1 MILTGE
7 AIDFTVRT
15 GSAQA
20 LDATVRALPGCAAA
34 VVEGSFDGS
43 ACVVRVFGNASFFRF
58 AMKNQGYGE
67 ILAERSL
74 P

>member
-1 MILTGE
+1 MAGE
-7 AIDFTVRT
+7 VMDFTVRT
-15 GSAQA
+15 GSAEA
-20 LDATVRALPGCAAA
+20 LDATVRALPSCVAA

-43 ACVVRVFGNASFFRF
+43 SCVVRVFGNASFFRF